1 MFPTDYDSGRFSLC
15 SITVQLV
22 SYRTF
27 VSASLRLCDGGSAVG
42 GARLELQGEG
52 HNTFDTF
59 WLSQAPVPL
68 VNTSISCIQ
77 NKVLA
82 LKLIILFPEHSRL

>member
-1 MFPTDYDSGRFSLC
+1 MTLGDFLYASLPYNKC
-15 SITVQLV
+15 
-22 SYRTF
+22 RTF

-52 HNTFDTF
+52 HNPLDTF

-68 VNTSISCIQ
+68 VDTSISCRQ
-77 NKVLA
+77 NKVLV